1 MFHSGIYA
9 AELIEDIKN
18 EVDVA
23 LPIENRAYVQW
34 LNSLEQTL
42 YTEIIKEQHEVNIEC
57 PEDGIIDLSAIEV
70 EYNQAAIRYEDV
82 YTVFADDVQLIQSTL
97 TSGAIFDNTYCKR
110 DDKLLLNCDKDNIRV
125 IYYIRP
131 ALKGVDKNGNVQSGE
146 IMLPIEFIELVST
159 RLRGEAYRIMNENSL
174 AANWLNEHNM
184 ILENFK
190 VWIADKKPQF
200 GM

>member
-23 LPIENRAYVQW
+23 LPIENAAYVRW
-34 LNSLEQTL
+34 LNNLEQML
-42 YTEIIKEQHEVNIEC
+42 YTEIIKEQHEINMEC
-57 PEDGIIDLSAIEV
+57 PEDMLVDLSAIEV
-70 EYNQAAIRYEDV
+70 EYNQSPIRYEDI
-82 YTVFADDVQLIQSTL
+82 YAVFADGVQLIHSTQA
-97 TSGAIFDNTYCKR
+97 SGNTFENTYFKKT
-110 DDKLLLNCDKDNIRV
+110 DKLALNCNGNNIRA

-146 IMLPIEFIELVST
+146 IMLPIEFIELAAT
-159 RLRGEAYRIMNENSL
+159 KLRGEAYRIMNENAL

-184 ILENFK
+184 LLENFK

-200 GM
+200 GI